1 MQVSNVD
8 NSSAASALSG
18 VPANQNLDK
27 EAFLQLL
34 VTQLKNQ
41 DPLSPMDNTEFVA
54 QLAQFSSLEQ
64 LSNMNSSLQSNAL
77 VTQSMNNSVMA
88 GLIGKNIRASDNTLN
103 LEAGSPAGFAFQI
116 EKGANVQL
124 EIYSSTGESI
134 RKINLG
140 SQSAGLHNGVWDG
153 KNSSG
158 QDMPAGKYLFQISA
172 SDTEGNSV
180 SVNPI
185 VEGQVTG
192 IRFVDGK
199 TFVMLGNTE
208 IDPSNIIDISDPGDI
223 SNN

>member
-1 MQVSNVD
+1 
-8 NSSAASALSG
+8 
-18 VPANQNLDK
+18 
-27 EAFLQLL
+27 
-34 VTQLKNQ
+34 
-41 DPLSPMDNTEFVA
+41 
-54 QLAQFSSLEQ
+54 
-64 LSNMNSSLQSNAL
+64 
-77 VTQSMNNSVMA
+77 
-88 GLIGKNIRASDNTLN
+88 
-103 LEAGSPAGFAFQI
+103 
-116 EKGANVQL
+116 L